1 MPQIWT
7 AIKSAEILQPRD
19 CPVVGKKET
28 KNVIFDNMSVYIEN
42 PKESTENWNGGI
54 LAPKWDTC
62 VPQPL
67 DSCPSSLTG
76 PAS

>member
-1 MPQIWT
+1 MLQIRT

-28 KNVIFDNMSVYIEN
+28 KNVIFDNMSVYVEN
-42 PKESTENWNGGI
+42 PKASTENWNGGI
-54 LAPKWDTC
+54 LALKWNTR